1 MLRVRA
7 LAAPP
12 EDVRFITSTHMAPQ
26 LSAIPAPHGRR
37 ALYVCGTQAKYP
49 SNKIYLKI
57 KFFLKKVEVLV
68 SLSFS
73 IVKYIEILC
82 VKVFLAFSGKF
93 FLIVVGGAVLC
104 C

>member
-1 MLRVRA
+1 MGQWLGA

-49 SNKIYLKI
+49 SNKIYLK
-57 KFFLKKVEVLV
+57 
-68 SLSFS
+68 
-73 IVKYIEILC
+73 
-82 VKVFLAFSGKF
+82 
-93 FLIVVGGAVLC
+93 
-104 C
+104 